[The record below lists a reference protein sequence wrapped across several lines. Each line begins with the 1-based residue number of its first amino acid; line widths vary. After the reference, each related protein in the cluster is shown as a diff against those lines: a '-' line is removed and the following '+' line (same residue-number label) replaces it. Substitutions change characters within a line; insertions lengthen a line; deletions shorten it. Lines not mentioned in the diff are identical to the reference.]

1 MLRGRGEFGV
11 DEAGAVGD
19 LWGMSNILNIPGDI
33 LAAIFSGWVVT
44 WPTALLSIIWLCWI
58 SSWIIASVWSGRTKT
73 AVPTLDSW
81 RYRLPILLGAIFLM
95 PPVERF
101 LGAEQL
107 YRIGNTGTYVV
118 GVIVV
123 LGLSFVWWARIHL
136 GRFWSNAITHKEDHR
151 IIDTGPYGVVRH
163 PIYTGQIV
171 GLLSTG
177 IAIGNWAAMLG
188 VVLISLGE
196 WQKARMEERFLSV
209 ELGSDAYGAYCR
221 RVPMIVP
228 FLKPSAS

>member
-1 MLRGRGEFGV
+1 
-11 DEAGAVGD
+11 
-19 LWGMSNILNIPGDI
+19 MSNILSLPGDI

-44 WPTALLSIIWLCWI
+44 WPTVLLSLIWLCWI

-81 RYRLPILLGAIFLM
+81 RYRLPILLGAVALM

-101 LGAEQL
+101 LGAGQL
-107 YRIGNTGTYVV
+107 YNIGNIGTYVV
-118 GVIVV
+118 AVIVV

-171 GLLSTG
+171 GLLATG
-177 IAIGNWAAMLG
+177 IAIGNWAAILG
-188 VVLISLGE
+188 TILISVGE
-196 WQKARMEERFLSV
+196 WQKARMEERFLSA

-228 FLKPSAS
+228 FLKPSAG